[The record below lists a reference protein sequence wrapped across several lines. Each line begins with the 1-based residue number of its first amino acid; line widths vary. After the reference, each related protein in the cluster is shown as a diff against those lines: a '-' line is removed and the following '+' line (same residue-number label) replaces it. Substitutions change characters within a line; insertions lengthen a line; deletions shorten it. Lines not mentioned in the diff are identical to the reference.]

1 MHNINE
7 EYIVRS
13 LIPPQSIASK
23 GNATGAYVD
32 MQGRKRLLAVVHL
45 AAVAAEKSV
54 KVEVLTSSDDT
65 GTDAAVAKEVTYT
78 APIGGVTSHVE
89 EIPLTVR
96 HDYGRYV
103 TVKITNEGSAAV
115 LASAELVA
123 DSSHY
128 PEERPA
134 DPAPVSGS

>member
-65 GTDAAVAKEVTYT
+65 GTDAAVAEEVTYT

-103 TVKITNEGSAAV
+103 TVKITNEGSTAV

-123 DSSHY
+123 DSSH
-128 PEERPA
+128 
-134 DPAPVSGS
+134 